1 MSEILNDPY
10 RRILLTEVGTTI
22 YEGQP
27 TVHVKQLPS
36 PKIFKYI
43 HGNIE
48 LGSYA
53 TIAAE
58 VPLAPSEVRRCA
70 FRLILKQLHE
80 LGYNVPKHSIS
91 LESEIDECHQMILM
105 LRRDGKVEY
114 IHFLNA
120 NVLDE
125 IFKK

>member
-1 MSEILNDPY
+1 MSTILNDAY
-10 RRILLTEVGTTI
+10 RRILLTEVGATI
-22 YEGQP
+22 YEGQAM
-27 TVHVKQLPS
+27 VQINQLPS
-36 PKIFKYI
+36 PKIFKPI
-43 HGNIE
+43 HGNDE

-58 VPLAPSEVRRCA
+58 APLAPSEVSRCA

-80 LGYNVPKHSIS
+80 LGYNVPKHSIP

-105 LRRDGKVEY
+105 LRRDGKVEF

-125 IFKK
+125 IFK